1 MYIQV
6 GFFKKPRLG
15 VSHFTW
21 RRPKKKQIK
30 QQEKNKT
37 KQNNN
42 KKKKKKKK
50 KRNVRKMRCELSSTG
65 L

>member
-1 MYIQV
+1 MQKSTWIQDKDVIDEQV

-21 RRPKKKQIK
+21 RRPKKK
-30 QQEKNKT
+30 
-37 KQNNN
+37 
-42 KKKKKKKK
+42 KKKKQTSALDQI
-50 KRNVRKMRCELSSTG
+50 ELSSTG